1 MSFKR
6 QVWGQDR
13 AKCLWGPQGGL
24 PDSRTSQQRPKGV
37 RSCAMRASEGRQFQ
51 DLAGSS
57 PGLEQRE
64 QRERGKGRDG
74 SKGHSCHR
82 GENVVTATG

>member
-1 MSFKR
+1 
-6 QVWGQDR
+6 
-13 AKCLWGPQGGL
+13 
-24 PDSRTSQQRPKGV
+24 
-37 RSCAMRASEGRQFQ
+37 MRASEGRQFQ